1 MTKRLLLLI
10 LILQFSLINAQVID
24 IEHFRLEADTL
35 GFSGSVGVN
44 LQITKNTK
52 NILFFGG
59 TAYVQYRNGRHLA
72 LFLNNT
78 SYKKVNDAAIIN
90 KGTNHLRYNYKLNE
104 HITLEA
110 LLQAQY
116 NSISKIDQRQL
127 IGAGPR
133 FKLTEKEKYKLFLG
147 TIFLFEHEKINNPPV
162 EYHDDFRF
170 SGYLALRYFP
180 TNNISMA
187 STTFY
192 QPRIDKFYDYRIY
205 SYNSL
210 SIKLIKKLSFKLT
223 YTLSYDTHPADGIPK
238 TQYDLLNGIV
248 YVFD

>member
-1 MTKRLLLLI
+1 MIKKLLLFVFI
-10 LILQFSLINAQVID
+10 THFGLINAQVID
-24 IEHFRLEADTL
+24 IEHLRLEADTL
-35 GFSGSVGVN
+35 GFAGSVGIN

-52 NILFFGG
+52 DIMFFGG
-59 TAYVQYRNGRHLA
+59 TAFVQYRNGRHLA

-78 SYKKVNDAAIIN
+78 SYKKINDDAIIN
-90 KGTNHLRYNYKLNE
+90 KGTSHLRYNYKLNNL
-104 HITLEA
+104 ITIEA

-127 IGAGPR
+127 IGGGTR
-133 FKLTEKEKYKLFLG
+133 FKLATKEKYKLFLG
-147 TIFLFEHEKINNPPV
+147 TILLFEHEKINNPPV
-162 EYHDDFRF
+162 EYHDNFRF
-170 SGYLALRYFP
+170 SGYLSVRYFP
-180 TNNISMA
+180 TDNITIA

-192 QPRIDKFYDYRIY
+192 QPRIDKFYDYRIF

-210 SIKLIKKLSFKLT
+210 SIKLYKKLSFKLT
-223 YTLSYDTHPADGIPK
+223 YTLSYDTYPAEGIPK

>member
-1 MTKRLLLLI
+1 MTKKLLLI
-10 LILQFSLINAQVID
+10 IFIIQFSLINAQVID
-24 IEHFRLEADTL
+24 IEHLRLEADTL
-35 GFSGSVGVN
+35 GFAGSVGVN

-59 TAYVQYRNGRHLA
+59 SAYVQYRNGRHLA

-90 KGTNHLRYNYKLNE
+90 KGTNHLRYNYRLNNL
-104 HITLEA
+104 ITLEA

-133 FKLTEKEKYKLFLG
+133 FKLAEKEKYKFFLG
-147 TIFLFEHEKINNPPV
+147 TIFIFEHEKINNPPV

-170 SGYLALRYFP
+170 SGYLSVRYFP
-180 TNNISMA
+180 TDNISIA

-192 QPRIDKFYDYRIY
+192 QPILDKFYDYRIF
-205 SYNSL
+205 SYNSI
-210 SIKLIKKLSFKLT
+210 SIKLIRKLSFKLT
-223 YTLSYDTHPADGIPK
+223 YTISYDTYPAEGIPK